1 MAPTAEFGQWVPD
14 ANYRDHRTSLN
25 FHPLA
30 QVESGNM
37 TQGAESFFALVA
49 IAGWATLLGI
59 YLTIK
64 VLGRLSARTAK
75 AVIARWLKL
84 AISRPD
90 PAVRRYS
97 SWGARS

>member
-1 MAPTAEFGQWVPD
+1 MAPSFEFGQWVSD

-37 TQGAESFFALVA
+37 TQGAESLFALVA
-49 IAGWATLLGI
+49 LASRAALQGAF
-59 YLTIK
+59 LTMK
-64 VLGRLSARTAK
+64 VLVRLSARPAQ

-84 AISRPD
+84 AMSRPD
-90 PAVRRYS
+90 PAIRRYI
-97 SWGARS
+97 SWGVRS

>member
-14 ANYRDHRTSLN
+14 ANYREHRTSLN

-37 TQGAESFFALVA
+37 TQGAESFFALIA
-49 IAGWATLLGI
+49 IACRAALLGTI
-59 YLTIK
+59 LLTK
-64 VLGRLSARTAK
+64 VLGRLSARTGK
-75 AVIARWLKL
+75 AVLARWLKL
-84 AISRPD
+84 AMSRPD